1 MSAWIVSRAHIDVL
15 VQGLCEGEH
24 VTHLDPDEVGRVLWR
39 ECLAS
44 VAYRYPDDGDGER
57 PAPVDFRDSDVETY
71 TYRRPSLRIPLTGLH
86 YALGCYR
93 YQSCEH
99 PGWDGSDAEAW
110 TLRLREA
117 LARHP
122 QCDTDPPFW
131 DHPWGYEETDVHA
144 PATARPRTLAG
155 H

>member
-1 MSAWIVSRAHIDVL
+1 VSAWIVARAHIDVL
-15 VQGLCEGEH
+15 VQGLYEGEH

-44 VAYRYPDDGDGER
+44 VAYLYPRDQDGER
-57 PAPVDFRDSDVETY
+57 SAPLDFRDRNVETY

-86 YALGCYR
+86 HAIRCYR

-99 PGWDGSDAEAW
+99 PDWEGSDAEAW

-117 LARHP
+117 VARHP
-122 QCDTDPPFW
+122 QVDTDPPFG
-131 DHPWGYEETDVHA
+131 DHPWGYEETDVHT
-144 PATARPRTLAG
+144 PATPKPRELAG
-155 H
+155 R

>member
-1 MSAWIVSRAHIDVL
+1 MSAWIVARAHIDVL

-24 VTHLDPDEVGRVLWR
+24 VTHLDLDEVGRVLWR

-99 PGWDGSDAEAW
+99 PGWEASDAEAW
-110 TLRLREA
+110 TRRLREA

-122 QCDTDPPFW
+122 QCDIKPPFG

-144 PATARPRTLAG
+144 PATSRLRALAG
-155 H
+155 R